1 VVQYGFEELK
11 LNRNFFAGHFKHN
24 PASGKVLK
32 KLGMTYE
39 GCMPKA
45 ALKWGQFI
53 DIGLYSILREEMQDS
68 PPFAKDAK
76 EGRA

>member
-1 VVQYGFEELK
+1 
-11 LNRNFFAGHFKHN
+11 
-24 PASGKVLK
+24 
-32 KLGMTYE
+32 MTYK
-39 GCMPKA
+39 GCMRQA

-53 DIGLYSILREEMQDS
+53 DIELYSILREEMQDS